1 MCGVLC
7 LSYSRPF
14 CALLVYFCFSVF
26 PPAYPTHKSA
36 FVLYP
41 LSSLRSRSFKKLHTS
56 PFFSFCTFFFFFFE
70 TYLYPSFIN
79 QANSIIRP
87 LNSIII
93 SAFSFSFPISVY
105 SLLSFPLK
113 QLFASKLALRNI
125 THTPNNNAQLA
136 FMISVPTKCQL

>member
-1 MCGVLC
+1 M
-7 LSYSRPF
+7 SYSRPF

-41 LSSLRSRSFKKLHTS
+41 LSSLRSRSFKKITYKS
-56 PFFSFCTFFFFFFE
+56 FFYFLYLFFFFFFE

>member
-1 MCGVLC
+1 M
-7 LSYSRPF
+7 LSLSI
-14 CALLVYFCFSVF
+14 SVSLSF
-26 PPAYPTHKSA
+26 LPPIP
-36 FVLYP
+36 
-41 LSSLRSRSFKKLHTS
+41 HTS
-56 PFFSFCTFFFFFFE
+56 PLLFYILSPACVRVLLKNYIQVLFLVSVPFFFFFFE